1 MTSNIK
7 KSEENIIQKNW
18 LRKFTERDDFI
29 IIVIFIIFTILW
41 FIICPTLRDINTLFD
56 LLREISPY
64 FLTVIGIGILMISG
78 EFDLSVGSL
87 LALVNI
93 ITVTTFKFSENIWIS
108 ILAGVF
114 SGLII
119 GAINA
124 FWVNKLGLNS
134 LVATLAMMFTLRG
147 LVYVYT
153 GRTSIVANTKW
164 PGAFKALY
172 YGSWAKIPISFILSI
187 VILIIFYLILAR
199 TSFGRNIYA
208 IGGNSNAAIAAGI
221 NVKRTKMILFIIS
234 SFLTSIS
241 GLILTSQTLSGFFDL
256 GSQGWELDAIT
267 ACVLGG
273 LILSGGE
280 GSLTGAVIG
289 MFILGITHKGLRLMG
304 VYTTW
309 MLVVNGVILIFSLY
323 TYRLRQSIFNRRRA
337 ISK

>member
-1 MTSNIK
+1 MKLNIK

-29 IIVIFIIFTILW
+29 IIVIFIIFTVLW
-41 FIICPTLRDINTLFD
+41 FIIIPTLRDINTLFD

-64 FLTVIGIGILMISG
+64 FLTVIGVGILMISG
-78 EFDLSVGSL
+78 EFDLSVGSV

-93 ITVTTFKFSENIWIS
+93 ITVTVFKFSENIWIS
-108 ILAGVF
+108 IIVGVF

-124 FWVNKLGLNS
+124 LWVSKLGLNS

-172 YGSWAKIPISFILSI
+172 YGSWAKVPISFILSML
-187 VILIIFYLILAR
+187 VLILFYLILTKTA
-199 TSFGRNIYA
+199 FGRNIYA

-221 NVKRTKMILFIIS
+221 NVKRTKTILFIVS

-273 LILSGGE
+273 LILSGGK
-280 GSLTGAVIG
+280 GSLVGAVMG

-309 MLVVNGVILIFSLY
+309 MLVVTGVILIFSLY
-323 TYRLRQSIFNRRRA
+323 VYSLRQSIFSHRRT
-337 ISK
+337 